1 MATSQMI
8 TMDMKMAWRNVWRNP
23 RRTWLTISAIGFA
36 CTILIFML
44 SFQFGSYGTM
54 INASVQIN
62 TGHLQIQ
69 AENYFEDRAM
79 RRVVPEPHPVI
90 EAVGGIESV
99 AAVTAR
105 ANAFSLISS
114 GSRTHGAMVIGIDP
128 ENEARVSTLDSLV
141 REGEFLGK
149 AASGENRSGE
159 NRPEESRALIGR
171 LMAENLQAGLGDEL
185 VLLGQGRDGSVAA
198 TILKVGG
205 IYESGMDEF
214 DRRTLHMPL
223 DTFQEVYSMR
233 GAVHEIVVR
242 ASSLDRVPEVKKAA
256 SAQLEQIPGG
266 GGLTVLDWDQLM
278 PGLTQAIKIDL
289 TIGIIFWFLL
299 VLVVAFSIL
308 NTFLMAVLE
317 RTREFGVMMAIGTGP
332 GRLVKLMLYESAA
345 MTAVGIG
352 LGIIAGCI
360 LTAIFQVYGI
370 DFSGASE
377 ILSQYGISGRI
388 HPRLSLFTAFAGPLL
403 VFGIT
408 FAVSLYPA
416 LKIKKLK
423 PVEAMAHV

>member
-1 MATSQMI
+1 
-8 TMDMKMAWRNVWRNP
+8 MDMKMAWRNVWRNP
-23 RRTWLTISAIGFA
+23 RRTWLTISAIAFA

-69 AENYFEDRAM
+69 AKDYFEDRAM
-79 RRVVPEPHPVI
+79 RRVVPDPHRVI
-90 EAVGGIESV
+90 KTVGGIESV

-105 ANAFSLISS
+105 AKAFSLISS
-114 GSRTHGAMVIGIDP
+114 GNRTYGAMVIGIDP

-141 REGEFLGK
+141 REGEFLAGT
-149 AASGENRSGE
+149 AAGENRSGE
-159 NRPEESRALIGR
+159 NRALIGR

-242 ASSLDRVPEVKKAA
+242 VSSLDRVAGVKTAA
-256 SAQLEQIPGG
+256 AEKLEHIPGG
-266 GGLTVLDWDQLM
+266 GDLAVLDWDQLM

-332 GRLVKLMLYESAA
+332 GRLVKLMLYESGA
-345 MTAVGIG
+345 MTAVGIA
-352 LGIIAGCI
+352 LGIFTGCI
-360 LTAIFQVYGI
+360 FTAIFQVYGI

-388 HPRLSLFTAFAGPLL
+388 HPRLSLVTAFAGPLL
-403 VFGIT
+403 VFGVT